1 MQMSFGLP
9 DGRMWG
15 VTLEEIRGVPEF
27 EGSRLWSVGC
37 ATKQWQKEGTD
48 ANMIKE

>member
-1 MQMSFGLP
+1 MQGSFELP

-27 EGSRLWSVGC
+27 GGSRLWLVGC
-37 ATKQWQKEGTD
+37 STKQWQKEGTD

>member
-1 MQMSFGLP
+1 MQGSFELP

-15 VTLEEIRGVPEF
+15 MTLDEIRGVPEF
-27 EGSRLWSVGC
+27 GGSRLWLVGC
-37 ATKQWQKEGTD
+37 STNQWHKEGTD